1 MIDKMSINEKIGQM
15 LIVGM
20 DGNKVNERIKVL
32 IEKYKISGVILYK
45 KNYNNYDE
53 MIAVIKEL
61 KKLNSKNKI
70 PLFIAIDQEGG
81 RVNRMP
87 PEFHNLYWRW
97 YRWWRFEIKIKRYQ
111 CD

>member
-45 KNYNNYDE
+45 KIIII
-53 MIAVIKEL
+53 MMK
-61 KKLNSKNKI
+61 
-70 PLFIAIDQEGG
+70 
-81 RVNRMP
+81 
-87 PEFHNLYWRW
+87 
-97 YRWWRFEIKIKRYQ
+97 
-111 CD
+111 